1 MFARVTATQGPPERT
16 AEVIRYVQEH
26 IIPAAR
32 KERGFKGGYWL
43 GDRKTGKGMA
53 LTLWESEEAERAS
66 QAMAAQ
72 TRAHAVAALGG
83 EIKSVEVYE
92 VVAQAPAKEARPAR
106 AKTRRQRPMR
116 AARRKVRRRKKS

>member
-1 MFARVTATQGPPERT
+1 MYARVTITQGPPERV
-16 AEVIRYVQEH
+16 AEVIRYIQEQ
-26 IIPAAR
+26 ITPAAR
-32 KERGFKGGYWL
+32 KERGFRGGYWL
-43 GDRKTGKGMA
+43 GDRKTGAGMA
-53 LTLWESEEAERAS
+53 LTLWESEEAEQAS

-106 AKTRRQRPMR
+106 AKTKRRRPAR
-116 AARRKVRRRKKS
+116 AAGRKVRRRKKS

>member
-1 MFARVTATQGPPERT
+1 MFARVTLTQGPSEK
-16 AEVIRYVQEH
+16 AEEVIRYAKEH

-32 KERGFKGGYWL
+32 REPGFRGGYWL
-43 GDRKTGKGMA
+43 ADRKTGQGMV

-83 EIKSVEVYE
+83 EITSVAVYE
-92 VVAQAPAKEARPAR
+92 VVAHAPVKEARPAR
-106 AKTRRQRPMR
+106 ARATPRRR
-116 AARRKVRRRKKS
+116 APATRRKVRRRGK